1 MTETFHPP
9 FAYRMTIAEQY
20 KAFRSDPRNADLRLT
35 DMRRSGALE
44 MSIGSSVSSE
54 NPFQPPAHFPI
65 ELERLEGPIARREIP
80 VHRGKTGFHYFLDGT
95 QKTLP
100 VDRAGLVPVIAAF
113 AAAGILERN
122 TRGESSLL
130 AGSLREK
137 KTWIFPQ
144 LTGSAELARW
154 EEAILHWGEVIE
166 DPLLL
171 SSGEPCP
178 YYPELS
184 GHYGRLIELSQRM
197 SGKLR
202 GELETDL
209 LHSWSTEVSP
219 FFPDRWM
226 VVDGRLQQ
234 DIPRALGLVKSLQ
247 TQHLGGNEAI
257 ELFELPQGYR
267 TTAFRYVAR
276 HAEHDQG
283 DHAPADQESDA
294 PTHNRT
300 MWYQR
305 FWDASGLDARHGL
318 VRIEAP
324 HDVNST
330 EEIDLLASWL
340 MSERL
345 PRPTMDPRWPTLLYP
360 IHFLEEILKRR
371 IAAMTA
377 GWPS

>member
-1 MTETFHPP
+1 MTETSSR
-9 FAYRMTIAEQY
+9 ARTSRVTIAEQY
-20 KAFRSDPRNADLRLT
+20 RTFRSDPRNANLRLT

-44 MSIGSSVSSE
+44 MSIGSSVASE
-54 NPFQPPAHFPI
+54 NPFQPPSNFPI
-65 ELERLEGPIARREIP
+65 ELERLEGPIKRREIP
-80 VHRGKTGFHYFLDGT
+80 GHRGRTGFHYFLDGS

-100 VDRAGLVPVIAAF
+100 VDRAGLVPIVAAIS
-113 AAAGILERN
+113 AAGILERN
-122 TRGESSLL
+122 PLGESTLL
-130 AGSLREK
+130 PGSLREN
-137 KTWIFPQ
+137 KTWIFPTR
-144 LTGSAELARW
+144 TGSPELERW
-154 EEAILHWGEVIE
+154 EDAILAWGEDVQ

-171 SSGEPCP
+171 PTGEPCP
-178 YYPELS
+178 YYPELA
-184 GHYGRLIELSQRM
+184 GHYGRLIELSQRL

-202 GELETDL
+202 GALESDL
-209 LHSWSTEVSP
+209 LDRWAREVSP
-219 FFPDRWM
+219 YYTERWM

-247 TQHLGGNEAI
+247 MQHLGGGEAV

-276 HAEHDQG
+276 QADHG
-283 DHAPADQESDA
+283 DDEVELESDQ

-305 FWDASGLDARHGL
+305 FWDAGGLDARHGL

-324 HDVNST
+324 HSVDST

-340 MSERL
+340 MTERL

-360 IHFLEEILKRR
+360 IHYLEEILKRR
-371 IAAMTA
+371 ISVMTA
-377 GWPS
+377 GWPC